1 MSKSNS
7 IWKQADSFLAMTRK
21 ILVNGVTAIVLIAL
35 TFSFLGGIFTSF
47 GESEKVTVE
56 NKVLWFKPIGVVV
69 DTEVVSSNNV
79 SIEGLLNGGS
89 SAEQYELQD
98 LLDVL
103 NAAATDD
110 GLSAVYVNVS
120 ELGMYWASAFKIA
133 EAVKNVKDSGKRVIA
148 YAEGYGNNA
157 YLISSQAS
165 EVLVNEY
172 GGVEAFGFSRK
183 REYYVDLYKNIK
195 LNYNVF
201 TAGDFKSGPEPYTRD
216 SMSENDKIAWNAFA
230 EPMWEKMTSMME
242 SGRKL
247 SKGTI
252 QDYGD
257 NAHVLFTENP
267 EAAQVALNLGL
278 VDKVVTR
285 EEIRNYMFEQ
295 FPNEED
301 DKYAFP
307 DSISIYDYLDTI
319 EADASKSSNKIAIVN
334 IEGAIM
340 TGEAAYGIAGSDTI
354 VKNIQSAT
362 KDEDIKA
369 MVLRVNSPG
378 GDVWASELIT
388 NALEEFKN
396 TGRPV
401 VTSMGDVAASG
412 GVWVTTNSDEIWA
425 EEDTLT
431 GSIGVYGIIPTMDG
445 LYDWAGIS
453 VDGVSSTK
461 AGEWDEREAMPDY
474 VKNMIQSNI
483 DNIYKKFVTK
493 VAENRD
499 MAYVDVLPIAGGR
512 IWSGVKALELGLVDK
527 IGDLED
533 ALSSAANM
541 AEIEDYSVK
550 TYRKE
555 LDPIDIFLQEILE
568 NIDYQV
574 KVDPNLKILL
584 DTTSKYSK
592 IISLEDENIM
602 AYCFEC
608 DAIDNL

>member
-35 TFSFLGGIFTSF
+35 TFSFLGGIFASF
-47 GESEKVTVE
+47 GESGEVTVE

-69 DTEVVSSNNV
+69 DTEVVNSNNV

-172 GGVEAFGFSRK
+172 GAVEAFGFSRK

-461 AGEWDEREAMPDY
+461 AGEWDAREAMPDY